1 MKRTLLLLLLALTTT
16 LQAAAP
22 VRRLVV
28 GFAPKDTF
36 DFNLV
41 AGFDRGRGWR
51 DADTIMGM
59 VGTRQ
64 YTICTLTGNL
74 GTVEGTQPRV
84 RGENGVQGRLTRKL
98 YRDAVLLNGD
108 MPDLARVKETD
119 SQDPIAH
126 KAVAAFLSGQGVQV
140 EKPTLSQN
148 LRVDLDSD
156 GQAEYLVAAAH
167 RDPYGPDKKPD
178 EYSLLALI
186 KNGQV
191 TPLFFQSQ
199 KVQPD
204 LPWEDQQIL
213 LVANLDGQG
222 GPEIVIRYEYYEGGG
237 VVIMGQIQNNWKD
250 VARTDWGL

>member
-1 MKRTLLLLLLALTTT
+1 MKRTLLFLLLALTTT

-28 GFAPKDTF
+28 GFAPRDTF

-74 GTVEGTQPRV
+74 GTVEGSQPRV

-108 MPDLARVKETD
+108 MPDLAPVKETD
-119 SQDPIAH
+119 SQDPVAH
-126 KAVAAFLSGQGVQV
+126 QAVAAFLSGQGVQV
-140 EKPTLSQN
+140 QKPTLSQN
-148 LRVDLDSD
+148 LRVDLDAD
-156 GQAEYLVAAAH
+156 GQAEYLVAATH

-178 EYSLLALI
+178 EYSLLAI
-186 KNGQV
+186 VKNGQV

-204 LPWEDQQIL
+204 LPWEDQQVL

-222 GPEIVIRYEYYEGGG
+222 GPEIVSRYEYYEGGG
-237 VVIMGQIQNNWKD
+237 VVIMGQVQGAWKD